1 MRLILSFAKPMNP
14 KRRHLMLIGLL
25 LPTALTFVAE
35 GVVSVIFTPFA
46 SALHVPAALF
56 GLLFTLHRL
65 VRIAATPAI
74 GIAADRIGRRPLL
87 LLGVLCGCLSLFVL
101 SFAHSPLPL
110 FIARMLY
117 GLASGLLINVGS
129 ISLLDIAKPN
139 ERGGMLGLQ
148 QAAVYGLVPLG
159 TAAGG
164 FMVARLG
171 ESATFLIC
179 GGVVFFSLL
188 IAALVVPETRGE
200 GAQAGFSLTA
210 RTSFKDYPRLLRGN
224 AWPPIALKMISGFAL
239 WGVFE
244 ATVVLYF
251 LKKLGKQSHLLGLP
265 MATQEISGLFL
276 SALYVVGFL
285 VGSPVAGRLADR
297 SGKHLLFVQGSLVL
311 TALSLVGLSMA
322 RGAESLGL
330 LLLGLGVATAL
341 ITTPSAALVGHTAPK
356 EERAALMSAFS
367 TLSDIGC
374 SLGAVVGAA
383 LSLRIGF
390 EMTYMGTAVGL
401 VVALICIR
409 PGSRTRE
416 GGGR

>member
-1 MRLILSFAKPMNP
+1 MNQN
-14 KRRHLMLIGLL
+14 RRHLMLIGLL

-35 GVVSVIFTPFA
+35 GAVSVIFTPFA

-101 SFAHSPLPL
+101 SFARSPLPL

-117 GLASGLLINVGS
+117 GLASGLIINVGS
-129 ISLLDIAKPN
+129 ISILDMAKPN

-148 QAAVYGLVPLG
+148 QAAVYGLVPVG

-171 ESATFLIC
+171 ESRTFLIC
-179 GGVVFFSLL
+179 GGVVFLSLL
-188 IAALVVPETRGE
+188 VAAAVVPETQNN
-200 GAQAGFSLTA
+200 GAQAGSLTA
-210 RTSFKDYPRLLRGN
+210 RTSFKDYPRLLRGKV
-224 AWPPIALKMISGFAL
+224 WLPIALKMISGFAL

-244 ATVVLYF
+244 VTVVLYF
-251 LKKLGKQSHLLGLP
+251 LKKLGKQNHLFGLP
-265 MATQEISGLFL
+265 MATQEILGLFL
-276 SALYVVGFL
+276 SAWFVVGFL
-285 VGSPVAGRLADR
+285 VGSPLAGRLADR

-311 TALSLVGLSMA
+311 TALCLVGLTLA
-322 RGAESLGL
+322 DRAESLGL

-341 ITTPSAALVGHTAPK
+341 VTTPATALVGNAAPR
-356 EERAALMSAFS
+356 EERAAVMSAFS
-367 TLSDIGC
+367 TLSDIGG

-383 LSLRIGF
+383 LALRIGF
-390 EMTYMGTAVGL
+390 EMIYVGTAAGL
-401 VVALICIR
+401 IVALVLIR
-409 PGSRTRE
+409 PGSLYNSA
-416 GGGR
+416 